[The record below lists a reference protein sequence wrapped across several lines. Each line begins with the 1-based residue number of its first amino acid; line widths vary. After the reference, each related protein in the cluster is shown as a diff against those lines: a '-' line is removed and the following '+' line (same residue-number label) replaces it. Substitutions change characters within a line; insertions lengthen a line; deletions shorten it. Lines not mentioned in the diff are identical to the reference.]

1 MPVLTLAGKGGPRA
15 RPSRVSAPSRR
26 LSEVR
31 PLVVVGLDVRY
42 GPVRA
47 VADAA
52 FDVPAGSVVGLL
64 GPNGCGK
71 SSTLRAVVGLRRPR
85 AGRIVVNGVEQGTVS
100 ARAHLAYVPDEP
112 DGLDELA
119 VAEYFTLVRALFRER
134 AAFEARSAALCDA
147 FGLSAR
153 ARVRLGALS
162 HGQRRA
168 VSIVAALA
176 LARPLT
182 VIDEATAALDPEAT
196 IVLREALRA
205 TAERGGSVL
214 VATQDLAFAERV
226 CDHVVFLSEGRVVAT
241 GGARELS
248 PLEDTFLAA
257 VGAAARIEE
266 VRTALRDL

>member
-1 MPVLTLAGKGGPRA
+1 VPSLTLAGKGGPRA
-15 RPSRVSAPSRR
+15 RPSR
-26 LSEVR
+26 LSEVQ
-31 PLVVVGLDVRY
+31 PLDVAGLDVRY

-47 VADAA
+47 IADVA
-52 FDVPAGSVVGLL
+52 FEVHAGSVVGLL

-71 SSTLRAVVGLRRPR
+71 SSTLRAVVGLLRPR

-112 DGLDELA
+112 GGLEELA
-119 VAEYFTLVRALFRER
+119 LAEYLTLVRALYREG
-134 AAFEARSAALCDA
+134 AAFDARAAALCDA

-153 ARVRLGALS
+153 LRVRLGALS

-168 VSIVAALA
+168 ASIAAALA
-176 LARPLT
+176 LGRPLT
-182 VIDEATAALDPEAT
+182 VVDEATAALDPEAT

-205 TAERGGSVL
+205 TADRGGGVL

-226 CDHVVFLSEGRVVAT
+226 CDHVVLLSEGRVVAS
-241 GGARELS
+241 GGARALS

-266 VRTALRDL
+266 VRAALRDL